1 MAVLAWLSPSG
12 ANAASYETSGPSDY
26 YFEFTETSMFSV
38 TTSAWNNQIDSM
50 LWLYDSA
57 GNLIASNDDYYGLDS
72 HIEVELQPG
81 SYVLRT
87 GVCCGNPN
95 AWYGSSYSFTTSAD
109 SVQTTSTTEE
119 STTTTSTVS
128 TSTPETLPRESTT
141 TTSSSSPPYETVPVT
156 TTTSTTTTTTVA
168 PYVPV
173 EETVPP
179 VYPDTTTDDAPD
191 PQPTVE
197 DTVVATTMEENV
209 VDTTENIMPT
219 TTIVETEEPQQIEE
233 EPINSE
239 LLEALTKEEAMEL
252 FESIDISELPAED
265 LKAILEA
272 VQTAPEEVRQAFE
285 ESVNVF
291 DGKFDNYIPV
301 GSNITVGA
309 RRVVVG
315 VTATLFIMPAP
326 VVSRRRP

>member
-1 MAVLAWLSPSG
+1 MLAWLSPSG
-12 ANAASYETSGPSDY
+12 AKAASYETSGPSDY
-26 YFEFTETSMFSV
+26 YFEFTETSLFSV
-38 TTSAWNNQIDSM
+38 TTSAWNNRIDSM

-57 GNLIASNDDYYGLDS
+57 GNLIASNDDYNGLDS
-72 HIEVELQPG
+72 HIEIELQPG

-119 STTTTSTVS
+119 STTTTTSTTS
-128 TSTPETLPRESTT
+128 TSTPEMPRQESTT
-141 TTSSSSPPYETVPVT
+141 TTSSSIPPYETLPVT
-156 TTTSTTTTTTVA
+156 TSTSTTVT

-179 VYPDTTTDDAPD
+179 VYTPTTEDVVLV
-191 PQPTVE
+191 PQTTVE
-197 DTVVATTMEENV
+197 ETVVATTVEENV
-209 VDTTENIMPT
+209 VDTTENIIT
-219 TTIVETEEPQQIEE
+219 TTTDTVVEEDQQIQEE
-233 EPINSE
+233 TIDAE
-239 LLEALTKEEAMEL
+239 LLQTLDKEQATKL
-252 FESIDISELPAED
+252 FESLDVSQLSTKE

-326 VVSRRRP
+326 VVSRRRSQV